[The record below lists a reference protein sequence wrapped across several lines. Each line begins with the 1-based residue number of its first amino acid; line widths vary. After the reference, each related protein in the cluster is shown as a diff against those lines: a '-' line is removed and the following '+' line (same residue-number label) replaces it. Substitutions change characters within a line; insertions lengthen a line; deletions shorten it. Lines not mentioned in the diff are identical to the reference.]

1 MLYFIYNPPVVN
13 QHIKKLYLKTEGE
26 KETCYFLTIS
36 IPLGSINLLGI
47 ICITRLT
54 SIHIP
59 LICYFSIQQMNG
71 NIILDTQAYIYNGI
85 QLTYICIYTHAH
97 FPMHVLNVVTHSQPR
112 RAGRLKVWPVS
123 VGTQC
128 CKCFQPNSTFL
139 DTEQRVFSDE
149 SFSHSSSLPFILF
162 SEKHF

>member
-1 MLYFIYNPPVVN
+1 M
-13 QHIKKLYLKTEGE
+13 
-26 KETCYFLTIS
+26 CYFLTIS

-47 ICITRLT
+47 IHITRLT

-59 LICYFSIQQMNG
+59 LICYFSIQWMNE

-85 QLTYICIYTHAH
+85 QLTCICIYTHAY

-123 VGTQC
+123 VGTQW
-128 CKCFQPNSTFL
+128 CKCFQPNSIFQTL
-139 DTEQRVFSDE
+139 SRVFSDS
-149 SFSHSSSLPFILF
+149 SFSHTSSLPFICSLQNI
-162 SEKHF
+162 SDPK